1 MLDPSLLLLACTNCS
16 EASLNTPETPTNHC
30 EQILVDETTT
40 LSNSDL
46 SNCLSEPE
54 ASKVSFSSLNQPR
67 LKFGSQ
73 GTVVAQLQTHLQK
86 LGYYDGAIDGK
97 FGVLTQTAVIEFQ
110 KDKLLDP
117 AEGVVDVT
125 TWQALQP
132 SLPKVTATK
141 TGSVDDFIGKGDI
154 SINQSTSQEDDFID
168 QSDRQN
174 TSQKDSFIDQS
185 DRQNTSQNKNYHVN
199 YLEAAPSQTSIFLP
213 LGGFMFL
220 LTAGGLVLIWKRLPK
235 SQHQWQ
241 LLLQGSSAIFSSGIA
256 IPRKTPSEIN
266 DFDQP
271 VILKQSRVWSHA
283 IVWSIVGVTSFTV
296 VWACT
301 AKIDESVPVQGKLEP
316 KGLVKEIQAR
326 AGGVINKIHVEE
338 GQQVKKG
345 DLLVSFDPTVTQAK
359 LRSLQEVRASLIRE
373 NNFYHTQMRT
383 STANSTKREFQILPE
398 FASLTENRVALV
410 RENEFYRA
418 ELLGD
423 TAIRNLDPQL
433 RERLINRQTERDSRI
448 ATARLDVEQL
458 TKQLNQVQVQLTSAR
473 GSLATNL
480 EIADNLNNLVK
491 KGAFA
496 RLPYLEKRQ
505 TADVSKAEV
514 NRLVQEEQRLRLAIT
529 QSQKKLENAIA
540 LSKEDLLSK
549 IAENDKAIAEID
561 SQLTKVMVE
570 NKKRIQE
577 INGEISEIF
586 STLKYQEIRATTS
599 GIVFDLKPRSSGYV
613 YNTSESILKIVPP
626 ENLVAQVFISNND
639 IGFVKDGMPV
649 DVRIDSFPYTEFSDI
664 RGEVVRVGSDALPP
678 DQNTPYYRFPAEIR
692 LSKQSI
698 NINGKEI
705 PLQSGMSLNANIN
718 VRKRTVISIFT
729 EKFLGKIESLKY
741 TR

>member
-16 EASLNTPETPTNHC
+16 EVSPNTPETISNHC
-30 EQILVDETTT
+30 EQILEEQTTT
-40 LSNSDL
+40 QSNSDL
-46 SNCLSEPE
+46 SNCVSELE
-54 ASKVSFSSLNQPR
+54 GTEVAFSPNQSINQSILNV
-67 LKFGSQ
+67 GSQ
-73 GTVVAQLQTHLQK
+73 GTAVFQLQTQLQK
-86 LGYYDGAIDGK
+86 LGYYHGAIDGK
-97 FGVLTQTAVIEFQ
+97 FGVLTQAALIKFQ
-110 KDKLLDP
+110 QEKLLNA
-117 AEGVVDVT
+117 AEGVVDT
-125 TWQALQP
+125 ATWKALQP
-132 SLPKVTATK
+132 SLPKFTTTTNTSSK
-141 TGSVDDFIGKGDI
+141 DDFI
-154 SINQSTSQEDDFID
+154 E
-168 QSDRQN
+168 QSDRHNTTQN
-174 TSQKDSFIDQS
+174 TN
-185 DRQNTSQNKNYHVN
+185 QNTTQNTNQNTTQNTNQNTNYHVN
-199 YLEAAPSQTSIFLP
+199 YLEAAPSRGSIFLP

-220 LTAGGLVLIWKRLPK
+220 ITAGGLVFIWKRLPK
-235 SQHQWQ
+235 SQRQWQ
-241 LLLQGSSAIFSSGIA
+241 LLLQGSSAIFSSGIT
-256 IPRKTPSEIN
+256 IPREKPRQTPREIN

-271 VILKQSRVWSHA
+271 VILKQSRIWSHA
-283 IVWSIVGVTSFTV
+283 IVWSIIGVTSFAF

-301 AKIDESVPVQGKLEP
+301 ARIDESVPVQGKLEP
-316 KGLVKEIQAR
+316 KGLVKEIQAPV
-326 AGGVINKIHVEE
+326 GGVIHKIHVQE
-338 GQQVKKG
+338 GQRVEKG
-345 DLLVSFDPTVTQAK
+345 DLLVSFDPTVAQAK
-359 LRSLQEVRASLIRE
+359 LHSLQEVRASLVRE
-373 NNFYHTQMRT
+373 NIFYRTQMRT
-383 STANSTKREFQILPE
+383 STTNSTKREFQISPE
-398 FASLTENRVALV
+398 LASLTENRVALV
-410 RENEFYRA
+410 RENELYRA

-423 TAIRNLDPQL
+423 KAIRNLSPEV
-433 RERLINRQTERDSRI
+433 RERFINRQTERDSRI

-458 TKQLNQVQVQLTSAR
+458 TKQLTQVQVQLTSAR

-480 EIADNLNNLVK
+480 EIASNLNSLVK

-496 RLPYLEKRQ
+496 RLTYLEKQQ
-505 TADVSKAEV
+505 TADASRAEV
-514 NRLVQEEQRLRLAIT
+514 NRLVQEEQRLRLAIA

-549 IAENDKAIAEID
+549 IAENDKRIAEID

-577 INGEISEIF
+577 LNGQMSEIF

-599 GIVFDLKPRSSGYV
+599 GIVFDLKPRSTGYV

-626 ENLVAQVFISNND
+626 ENLVAQVFITNND

-692 LSKQSI
+692 LLKQSI
-698 NINGKEI
+698 NVNGKEV

-718 VRKRTVISIFT
+718 VRKRTVMSIFT

>member
-16 EASLNTPETPTNHC
+16 EASLNTPETPTNQC

-40 LSNSDL
+40 PLNPDL
-46 SNCLSEPE
+46 HTCVTEPE
-54 ASKVSFSSLNQPR
+54 ATKVSFSSSNQPR
-67 LKFGSQ
+67 LQFGSQ
-73 GTVVAQLQTHLQK
+73 GTAVSQLQTQLQK
-86 LGYYDGAIDGK
+86 LGYYHGAIDGK
-97 FGVLTQTAVIEFQ
+97 FGVLTQAAVIEFQ
-110 KDKLLDP
+110 EEKVLDS
-117 AEGVVDVT
+117 AEGVVDAA
-125 TWQALQP
+125 TWHSLQP
-132 SLPKVTATK
+132 SPPKVTTTK
-141 TGSVDDFIGKGDI
+141 TGSGDEFVDENRNYTI
-154 SINQSTSQEDDFID
+154 SQSKSQEDDFV
-168 QSDRQN
+168 
-174 TSQKDSFIDQS
+174 DQS
-185 DRQNTSQNKNYHVN
+185 DRQNTSQNPNQKTSQNVNQNNKYHVN

-220 LTAGGLVLIWKRLPK
+220 LTAGGLVFIWKRLPK
-235 SQHQWQ
+235 TQRQWQ
-241 LLLQGSSAIFSSGIA
+241 LLLQGNTAIFSSGIT
-256 IPRKTPSEIN
+256 IPRDTPAETN

-283 IVWSIVGVTSFTV
+283 IVWSIVGVTSFAV

-316 KGLVKEIQAR
+316 KGLVKEIQAPV
-326 AGGVINKIHVEE
+326 GGVINKIHVQE
-338 GQQVKKG
+338 GQRVEKG
-345 DLLVSFDPTVTQAK
+345 DLLVSFDPTVAQAK
-359 LRSLQEVRASLIRE
+359 LRSLQQVRVSLVRE
-373 NNFYHTQMRT
+373 NNFYRTQMRT
-383 STANSTKREFQILPE
+383 STANSTKREFQMSPE
-398 FASLTENRVALV
+398 LASLTENRVALV
-410 RENEFYRA
+410 RENELYRA
-418 ELLGD
+418 ELLGE
-423 TAIRNLDPQL
+423 TAIRNLDPEL

-458 TKQLNQVQVQLTSAR
+458 TKQLNQVQVQLMSAR

-480 EIADNLNNLVK
+480 EIADNLNTLVQ

-505 TADVSKAEV
+505 TADASKAEV
-514 NRLVQEEQRLRLAIT
+514 NRLVQEEQRLRLAIA

-549 IAENDKAIAEID
+549 IAENDKRIAEIN

-577 INGEISEIF
+577 IDGEISEIL

-626 ENLVAQVFISNND
+626 ENLVAQVFITNND
-639 IGFVKDGMPV
+639 IGFVKNGMPV

-664 RGEVVRVGSDALPP
+664 RGEVVRIGSDALPP

-698 NINGKEI
+698 NVSGKEI

-718 VRKRTVISIFT
+718 VRKRTVMSIFT

>member
-16 EASLNTPETPTNHC
+16 EASLNTPETTSNHC
-30 EQILVDETTT
+30 EQTLEEQTTT
-40 LSNSDL
+40 QSNSDL
-46 SNCLSEPE
+46 SNCISELE
-54 ASKVSFSSLNQPR
+54 GTEVAFSSPNQSINQSN

-73 GTVVAQLQTHLQK
+73 GTAVFQLQTQLQK
-86 LGYYDGAIDGK
+86 LGYYHGAIDGK
-97 FGVLTQTAVIEFQ
+97 FGVLTQAAVIKFQ
-110 KDKLLDP
+110 QEKLLN
-117 AEGVVDVT
+117 ATEGVADT
-125 TWQALQP
+125 DTWKALQTP
-132 SLPKVTATK
+132 QPKVTNTK
-141 TGSVDDFIGKGDI
+141 TS
-154 SINQSTSQEDDFID
+154 SEDDFID
-168 QSDRQN
+168 QSDRHNITQNPNPNTTQN
-174 TSQKDSFIDQS
+174 TI
-185 DRQNTSQNKNYHVN
+185 QNPTQNQNYHVN
-199 YLEAAPSQTSIFLP
+199 YLEAAPRQGSIFLP

-220 LTAGGLVLIWKRLPK
+220 LTAGGLVFIWKRVPK
-235 SQHQWQ
+235 SQREWQ
-241 LLLQGSSAIFSSGIA
+241 LLLQGSSAIFTSAIT
-256 IPRKTPSEIN
+256 IPREKPRQTPSEIN

-283 IVWSIVGVTSFTV
+283 IIWSIVGVTSFAF

-301 AKIDESVPVQGKLEP
+301 ARIDESVPVQGKLEP
-316 KGLVKEIQAR
+316 KGLVKEIQAPV
-326 AGGVINKIHVEE
+326 GGVINKIHVQE
-338 GQQVKKG
+338 GQRVEKG
-345 DLLVSFDPTVTQAK
+345 DLLVSFDPTVVQAK
-359 LRSLQEVRASLIRE
+359 LRSLQEVRASLVRE
-373 NNFYHTQMRT
+373 NIFYRTQMRT
-383 STANSTKREFQILPE
+383 STANSTKREFQISPE
-398 FASLTENRVALV
+398 LASLTENRVALV
-410 RENEFYRA
+410 RENELYRA
-418 ELLGD
+418 ELLGA
-423 TAIRNLDPQL
+423 TAIRNLNPEL
-433 RERLINRQTERDSRI
+433 RERFINRQTERDSRI

-458 TKQLNQVQVQLTSAR
+458 AKQLNQVQVQLASAR

-480 EIADNLNNLVK
+480 EIANNLDALVK

-505 TADVSKAEV
+505 TADTSRAEV
-514 NRLVQEEQRLRLAIT
+514 NRLVQEEQRLRLAIA

-549 IAENDKAIAEID
+549 IADNDKRIAEID

-577 INGEISEIF
+577 LNGEMSEIL

-626 ENLVAQVFISNND
+626 ENLVAQVFITNND

-649 DVRIDSFPYTEFSDI
+649 DVRIDSFPYTEYSDI
-664 RGEVVRVGSDALPP
+664 RGEVVRIGSDALPP
-678 DQNTPYYRFPAEIR
+678 DQNTPYSRFPAEIR

-698 NINGKEI
+698 DVNGKEV

-718 VRKRTVISIFT
+718 VRKRTVMSIFT

>member
-16 EASLNTPETPTNHC
+16 EASLNTPETPANHC
-30 EQILVDETTT
+30 EQILVDEITTP
-40 LSNSDL
+40 SNPDL
-46 SNCLSEPE
+46 HNCVTEPE
-54 ASKVSFSSLNQPR
+54 ATKVSFSPSNQPR
-67 LKFGSQ
+67 LQLGSQ
-73 GTVVAQLQTHLQK
+73 GTAVSQLQTQLQK
-86 LGYYDGAIDGK
+86 LGHYHGAIDGK
-97 FGVLTQTAVIEFQ
+97 FGVLTQAAVIEFQ
-110 KDKLLDP
+110 EEKVLDS
-117 AEGVVDVT
+117 AGGVVDAA

-132 SLPKVTATK
+132 SPPKVKTTK
-141 TGSVDDFIGKGDI
+141 TDPGDSFVAQSSQE
-154 SINQSTSQEDDFID
+154 SINSSTSQADNFVD

-174 TSQKDSFIDQS
+174 TN
-185 DRQNTSQNKNYHVN
+185 QNANQNNNYHVN

-220 LTAGGLVLIWKRLPK
+220 LTAGGLVFICKRLPK
-235 SQHQWQ
+235 TQRQWQ
-241 LLLQGSSAIFSSGIA
+241 LLLQGSTAIFSSGIT
-256 IPRKTPSEIN
+256 IPRDTPSETH

-283 IVWSIVGVTSFTV
+283 IVWSIVGVTSFAV

-316 KGLVKEIQAR
+316 KGLVKEIQAPV
-326 AGGVINKIHVEE
+326 GGVINKIHVQE
-338 GQQVKKG
+338 GQRVEKG
-345 DLLVSFDPTVTQAK
+345 DLLVSFDPTVAQAK
-359 LRSLQEVRASLIRE
+359 LRSLQQVRASIVRE
-373 NNFYHTQMRT
+373 NNFYRTQMRT
-383 STANSTKREFQILPE
+383 ATANSTTREFQISPE
-398 FASLTENRVALV
+398 LASLTENRVALV
-410 RENEFYRA
+410 RENELYRA
-418 ELLGD
+418 ELLGE
-423 TAIRNLDPQL
+423 TAIRNLDPDL
-433 RERLINRQTERDSRI
+433 RERLINRQTERDSRL

-480 EIADNLNNLVK
+480 EIADNLNTLVK

-505 TADVSKAEV
+505 TADASKAEV
-514 NRLVQEEQRLRLAIT
+514 NRLVQEEQRLRLAIA

-549 IAENDKAIAEID
+549 IAENDKRIAEID

-577 INGEISEIF
+577 IDGEISEIL

-626 ENLVAQVFISNND
+626 ENLVAQVFITNND
-639 IGFVKDGMPV
+639 IGFVKNGMPV

-664 RGEVVRVGSDALPP
+664 RGEVVRIGSDALPP

-698 NINGKEI
+698 NVNGKEI

-718 VRKRTVISIFT
+718 VRKRTVMSIFT